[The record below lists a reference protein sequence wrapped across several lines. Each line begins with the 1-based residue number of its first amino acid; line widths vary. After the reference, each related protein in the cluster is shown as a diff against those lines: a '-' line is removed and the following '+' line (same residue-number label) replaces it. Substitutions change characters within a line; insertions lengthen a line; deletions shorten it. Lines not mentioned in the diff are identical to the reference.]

1 MPLVGEPFRHRIR
14 VRFNECDGQGVVFY
28 ANYLMYF
35 DVAITELWRE
45 ASGAGYAGMIANG
58 TDAMVAE
65 ANIRYLASARFD
77 DELDLVATVTRLGTT
92 STVTRLSA
100 ERVTD
105 GAVLA
110 EADLRHVFIELET
123 LEKTEIPG
131 EVRAGLGRFTE

>member
-1 MPLVGEPFRHRIR
+1 MPEPFRHRIR

-45 ASGAGYAGMIANG
+45 AFDDGYAGMIENG

-65 ANIRYLASARFD
+65 ANIRYRGSARFD
-77 DELDLVATVTRLGTT
+77 DELDLVARVTRVGTT
-92 STVTRLSA
+92 SSMTALTA
-100 ERVTD
+100 ERVSD

-110 EADLRHVFIELET
+110 EADLRHVFIDPHT
-123 LEKTEIPG
+123 LEKKQIPE
-131 EVRAGLGRFTE
+131 EVRAGMARFAA